1 MYHIFRRAGVYY
13 GVSLFIVC
21 AATVIN
27 VITLNVHNRGYK
39 NNPDPVPSWARRW
52 ILGYMARL
60 LMITIHPADSELFYL
75 AEVNS

>member
-1 MYHIFRRAGVYY
+1 MYY

-39 NNPDPVPSWARRW
+39 NNPDPVPNWARRL
-52 ILGYMARL
+52 ILGCMARML
-60 LMITIHPADSELFYL
+60 CITIHPADSQLFYI
-75 AEVNS
+75 AEVMHTFLNQ